1 MLSSLPLPHFIPS
14 QQGHSKIQ
22 LKQEVALVED
32 IVRPSSRSSDIEA
45 RMSALGHEAKNSM

>member
-1 MLSSLPLPHFIPS
+1 MLSSLPLPHFIRN

-32 IVRPSSRSSDIEA
+32 IAVLETDLVIP
-45 RMSALGHEAKNSM
+45 